1 VAYSRPKQNTIVIYL
16 CLLLLAVTGTYQ
28 LVSDSITK
36 TSAKLGIARVGVEV
50 IVVFNALKAA
60 SASSFQQN

>member
-28 LVSDSITK
+28 LVSELVNNDNKQGADIKFGSGSGR
-36 TSAKLGIARVGVEV
+36 TSGWNESNGDYPC
-50 IVVFNALKAA
+50 
-60 SASSFQQN
+60 